1 MYIITI
7 ASTKGGV
14 GKSTFVLNLATVL
27 LNQGKKV
34 AVLDA
39 DSQGTINKWSKVR
52 EYMID
57 AGEKINKLFVA
68 GARGEALLE
77 IANDKKQQGYFV
89 LIDSPG
95 VDDPNMR
102 NSLLRSDIVV
112 TTCSTSAVDLW
123 EVESLIS
130 ILKKL
135 KSIQNRRIPLL
146 LIFNKVPTS
155 HTSSAVEEALSF
167 FDQNNINP
175 DYILKSI
182 IKERVA
188 FKHSIKSGR
197 GVIEYSPQ
205 DNKAVKEIEDC
216 TNEILSIVKNYY
228 TMDIQ

>member
-27 LNQGKKV
+27 LSQGKKI

-39 DSQGTINKWSKVR
+39 DSQGTINKWSKIR

-57 AGEKINKLFVA
+57 AGENINKLFVA
-68 GARGEALLE
+68 GVRGEALLE

-95 VDDPNMR
+95 VDDSNMR
-102 NSLLRSDIVV
+102 SSLLRSDIVI

-123 EVESLIS
+123 EIESLIN

-135 KSIQNRRIPLL
+135 RTIQNRKIPLL
-146 LIFNKVPTS
+146 LVFNKVPNIHS
-155 HTSSAVEEALSF
+155 NVAIEEALNF
-167 FDQNNINP
+167 FDYNNINP
-175 DYILKSI
+175 DYILKSV

-205 DNKAVKEIEDC
+205 DDKAVTEIESC
-216 TNEILSIVKNYY
+216 TNEILSIIKQYY
-228 TMDIQ
+228 TTNI

>member
-39 DSQGTINKWSKVR
+39 DSQGTVNKWSKVR
-52 EYMID
+52 DYMID
-57 AGEKINKLFVA
+57 SDENISKLFVA
-68 GARGEALLE
+68 GVRGEALLE

-95 VDDPNMR
+95 VDDSNMR
-102 NSLLRSDIVV
+102 SSLLRSDVV
-112 TTCSTSAVDLW
+112 ITTCPTSAIDLW
-123 EVESLIS
+123 EIESLMA

-135 KSIQNRRIPLL
+135 QTVQGRKIPLIL
-146 LIFNKVPTS
+146 LFNKVPS
-155 HTSSAVEEALSF
+155 IHSNQAIKEATDF
-167 FDQNNINP
+167 FDQNNIIP
-175 DYILKSI
+175 DYILEST

-188 FKHSIKSGR
+188 FKHSIKSGI
-197 GVIEYSPQ
+197 GVIECSPR
-205 DNKAVKEIEDC
+205 DEKAVSEIEGCAKEIVA
-216 TNEILSIVKNYY
+216 IIRQHY
-228 TMDIQ
+228 TINK

>member
-27 LNQGKKV
+27 LNQGNKV

-39 DSQGTINKWSKVR
+39 DSQGTVSKWSKVR
-52 EYMID
+52 DYMID
-57 AGEKINKLFVA
+57 SGENISKLFVA
-68 GARGEALLE
+68 GVRGEALLE

-95 VDDPNMR
+95 VDDSNMR
-102 NSLLRSDIVV
+102 SSLLRSDIVI
-112 TTCSTSAVDLW
+112 TTCPTSAIDLW
-123 EVESLIS
+123 EIESLIA

-135 KSIQNRRIPLL
+135 QTVQSRKIPLIL
-146 LIFNKVPTS
+146 LFNKVPSIHSNLAIKESTD
-155 HTSSAVEEALSF
+155 F
-167 FDQNNINP
+167 FVQNNIIP
-175 DYILKSI
+175 DYILKST

-197 GVIEYSPQ
+197 GVIECSPR
-205 DNKAVKEIEDC
+205 DEKAVNEIEECAKEIVA
-216 TNEILSIVKNYY
+216 IIRQHY
-228 TMDIQ
+228 TINK

>member
-39 DSQGTINKWSKVR
+39 DSQGTIGKWSKVR
-52 EYMID
+52 DYMIEV
-57 AGEKINKLFVA
+57 GEKIQQLFVA
-68 GARGEALLE
+68 GVRGEALLE

-95 VDDPNMR
+95 VDDSNMR
-102 NSLLRSDIVV
+102 NALLRSDLVI
-112 TTCSTSAVDLW
+112 TTCATSAVDLW
-123 EVESLIS
+123 EIESLIN

-135 KSIQNRRIPLL
+135 QTIQNRKIPLL
-146 LIFNKVPTS
+146 LVFNKVPS
-155 HTSSAVEEALSF
+155 IHSNLAIEEAKIF

-175 DYILKSI
+175 NYILKSV

-197 GVIEYSPQ
+197 GVIECSPQ
-205 DNKAVKEIEDC
+205 DDKAIKEIKDC
-216 TNEILSIVKNYY
+216 ANEILTIIKQHY
-228 TMDIQ
+228 TTNI

>member
-34 AVLDA
+34 ALLDA
-39 DSQGTINKWSKVR
+39 DSQGTISKWSKVR

-57 AGEKINKLFVA
+57 SGEKMNKLFVA
-68 GARGEALLE
+68 GVRGEALLE

-95 VDDPNMR
+95 VDDSNMR
-102 NSLLRSDIVV
+102 SSLLRSDVVV

-123 EVESLIS
+123 EIESLIN

-135 KSIQNRRIPLL
+135 RTIQNRRIPLL
-146 LIFNKVPTS
+146 LLFNKVPS
-155 HTSSAVEEALSF
+155 IHSNLAVRDALDF
-167 FDQNNINP
+167 INHNNINP
-175 DYILKSI
+175 DYILKGI
-182 IKERVA
+182 IKERVV
-188 FKHSIKSGR
+188 FKHSIKSGK
-197 GVIEYSPQ
+197 GVIECSPQ
-205 DNKAVKEIEDC
+205 DEKASKEIEDC
-216 TNEILSIVKNYY
+216 TNEILCIIKKHY
-228 TMDIQ
+228 TTNI

>member
-1 MYIITI
+1 MYTITI

-39 DSQGTINKWSKVR
+39 DSQGTIGKWSKVR
-52 EYMID
+52 DYMIEV
-57 AGEKINKLFVA
+57 GEKIQQLFVA
-68 GARGEALLE
+68 GVRGEALLE

-95 VDDPNMR
+95 VDDSNMR
-102 NSLLRSDIVV
+102 SALLRSDLVI

-123 EVESLIS
+123 EIESLIN

-135 KSIQNRRIPLL
+135 QTIQNRKIPLL
-146 LIFNKVPTS
+146 LVFNKVPS
-155 HTSSAVEEALSF
+155 IHSNLAIEEAKIF

-175 DYILKSI
+175 DYILKSV

-197 GVIEYSPQ
+197 GVIECSPQ
-205 DNKAVKEIEDC
+205 DDKATKEIEDC
-216 TNEILSIVKNYY
+216 ANEILTIIKQHY
-228 TMDIQ
+228 TTNI